1 MRKFDIEKKLHNI
14 LKKLFKKDRLKY
26 EIIWKKINEII
37 NVPDV
42 EHYKNLRAPLQDFK
56 SVHIDT
62 SFVLIFKYDKTNNH
76 VLFCDFDHH
85 DNIYQ
90 KSR

>member
-1 MRKFDIEKKLHNI
+1 MRKFDVDKKLHKI

-26 EIIWKKINEII
+26 EIIWKKINEIV

-42 EHYKNLRAPLQDFK
+42 AHYKNLRAPLQEFK

-62 SFVLIFKYDKTNNH
+62 HFVLIFKYDKTNDKIY
-76 VLFCDFDHH
+76 FYDFDHH
-85 DNIYQ
+85 DNIY
-90 KSR
+90 R

>member
-14 LKKLFKKDRLKY
+14 LKKLFKKDRIKY

-56 SVHIDT
+56 SVHIDK
-62 SFVLIFKYDKTNNH
+62 SFVLTFKYDKANDK
-76 VLFCDFDHH
+76 VLFYDFDHH
-85 DNIYQ
+85 DNVY
-90 KSR
+90 R